1 MSNNIH
7 SEKDSLGSRPN
18 KKSGKDEWVEEN
30 FDTNPKNTSHRVRK
44 KPTKQMKPK
53 K

>member
-7 SEKDSLGSRPN
+7 SEKDSFGSRPN
-18 KKSGKDEWVEEN
+18 KRSRKDEWVEED

-44 KPTKQMKPK
+44 KTNKQMKPK